1 MGRVERERDETL
13 RLENRIRFSLVGS
26 GRAGRVGNKLVSLR
40 SLASLTT
47 IYPILYLKK
56 NKKYIIFYYR
66 VKSAFLMEREGH
78 LELNSD
84 CLGNCCGRKRDF
96 RSNDKRK

>member
-1 MGRVERERDETL
+1 MERERDKTL

-47 IYPILYLKK
+47 FYPILYLKK
-56 NKKYIIFYYR
+56 NKKYILFYYR
-66 VKSAFLMEREGH
+66 VNSAFLIEREGH
-78 LELNSD
+78 FELNS
-84 CLGNCCGRKRDF
+84 N
-96 RSNDKRK
+96 

>member
-1 MGRVERERDETL
+1 LGRVERERDETL

-78 LELNSD
+78 FELKSIVW
-84 CLGNCCGRKRDF
+84 GNDVASRA
-96 RSNDKRK
+96 N